1 MKKFIIAIALMLSC
15 SMASA
20 QTGISAGYLFQNMHE
35 SDGQSAS
42 SYNLDFHGFYAGVDY
57 NIRIIGKTF
66 AIVPGIYYE
75 FLENKDLDPVK
86 WQEHYLKIPVDF
98 QLGFRIGKN
107 ARFIASIGPKF
118 HIGLASKW
126 KAGVES
132 LDLYKFSEN
141 QYRRFDVLLGASI
154 GIEVF
159 NHMKIKVGY
168 DRGLV
173 NRNAA
178 KDTKLYNNIVHAG
191 LSFVF

>member
-1 MKKFIIAIALMLSC
+1 M
-15 SMASA
+15 
-20 QTGISAGYLFQNMHE
+20 Q
-35 SDGQSAS
+35 
-42 SYNLDFHGFYAGVDY
+42 HGFGADRNKRRLSFPKHARIRRTIGLVLQLRFPRILCRLDY

-75 FLENKDLDPVK
+75 FLENKDLDPAK
-86 WQEHYLKIPVDF
+86 WQEHYLKIPVDL